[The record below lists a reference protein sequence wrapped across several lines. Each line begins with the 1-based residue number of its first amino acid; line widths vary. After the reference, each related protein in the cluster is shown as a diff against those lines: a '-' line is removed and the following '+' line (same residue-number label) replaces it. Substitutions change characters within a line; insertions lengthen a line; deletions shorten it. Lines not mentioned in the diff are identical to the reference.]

1 MIIWIASY
9 PKSGNTWVR
18 ALLTYYFFSKVKK
31 FDFTLLKNIPNF
43 NVADFIDNNQIIKNK
58 IRGKTLISPVE
69 QAQPMTGGKAPAAP
83 PITIFC
89 GVRLFNHMV

>member
-43 NVADFIDNNQIIKNK
+43 NVTDFIDNNQIIKTNND
-58 IRGKTLISPVE
+58 IILNSPRYQE
-69 QAQPMTGGKAPAAP
+69 IKEDSQ
-83 PITIFC
+83 
-89 GVRLFNHMV
+89 LFVLDLKHCFPNSFTEK